1 MVRRLGS
8 RSGDHDGVVH
18 GAGVGQSLHHL
29 RDRRAL
35 LPDRAVDA
43 DHVAA
48 LLVDDGV
55 QNDGGLAGLAVA
67 DDQFAL
73 AAADRNHRVD
83 GLDAGLQRLAHRLPV
98 DHARRDALDGHALLG
113 GDRALAVER
122 NAQRIHHAADQRF
135 AHGRGHDRRRCA

>member
-1 MVRRLGS
+1 MESRKNSPIAQAAYGRDVLHGRRLGG
-8 RSGDHDGVVH
+8 RRRDDDRVIHRAGIGEDLHD
-18 GAGVGQSLHHL
+18 L

-48 LLVDDGV
+48 LLVDDRV

-83 GLDAGLQRLAHRLPV
+83 GFDAGLQRLAHRLAV
-98 DHARRDALDGHALLG
+98 HDAGGDALDRDALIR

-122 NAQRIHHAADQRF
+122 HARA
-135 AHGRGHDRRRCA
+135 G